1 MTSLDV
7 GFRKPHSAF
16 FAAALREAGC
26 EPAACLMI
34 GNSEANDIQ
43 PALAL
48 GMRTIR
54 VAIEEPP
61 PTASAAHA
69 VVTSLAAVP
78 AVVSP
83 WMATDPDRRD
93 ATG

>member
-1 MTSLDV
+1 
-7 GFRKPHSAF
+7 
-16 FAAALREAGC
+16 
-26 EPAACLMI
+26 MI

-78 AVVSP
+78 AVVGH